1 MREPRRREPR
11 PPTPITTDCEGAIPV
26 RTADLNGDGFGEV
39 IAGSSI
45 EDPVVWWRSSG
56 GRNFGRKQIITTE
69 ADGVLSIYPT
79 DVDGDFVVDVLE
91 VRPWD
96 DRLAW

>member
-1 MREPRRREPR
+1 M
-11 PPTPITTDCEGAIPV
+11 
-26 RTADLNGDGFGEV
+26 
-39 IAGSSI
+39 
-45 EDPVVWWRSSG
+45 VWWRSSG

-91 VRPWD
+91 VRPRD